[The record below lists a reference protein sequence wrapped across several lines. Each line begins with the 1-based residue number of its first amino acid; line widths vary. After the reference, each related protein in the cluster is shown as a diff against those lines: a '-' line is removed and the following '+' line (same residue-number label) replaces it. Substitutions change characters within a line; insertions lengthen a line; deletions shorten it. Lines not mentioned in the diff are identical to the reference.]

1 MSIKQYEIW
10 IADLNPQIGTEP
22 GKTRPV
28 LVLQTN
34 LLNKIPHPSTIICP
48 ITTNV
53 EKDADILRVHL
64 KKGMANLNENCDIM
78 IDQIRAIDNK
88 RLIKKIGDLPS
99 SLIER
104 AKENIKGAV
113 VLNIEEISSRMFRF
127 GKSLL
132 IDNKVLPIDK
142 ILNKIDS
149 VSIRDIYEISN
160 KYFSADRKN
169 IAILGEVSKEVL
181 KELK

>member
-28 LVLQTN
+28 LVIQTN
-34 LLNKIPHPSTIICP
+34 LLNKVPHPSTIICP

-64 KKGMANLNENCDIM
+64 QKGTAGLKEDCDIM

-88 RLIKKIGDLPS
+88 RLIKKLGDIPLD
-99 SLIER
+99 LIDR
-104 AKENIKGAV
+104 LKENIM
-113 VLNIEEISSRMFRF
+113 I
-127 GKSLL
+127 LL
-132 IDNKVLPIDK
+132 DLD
-142 ILNKIDS
+142 
-149 VSIRDIYEISN
+149 
-160 KYFSADRKN
+160 
-169 IAILGEVSKEVL
+169 
-181 KELK
+181 